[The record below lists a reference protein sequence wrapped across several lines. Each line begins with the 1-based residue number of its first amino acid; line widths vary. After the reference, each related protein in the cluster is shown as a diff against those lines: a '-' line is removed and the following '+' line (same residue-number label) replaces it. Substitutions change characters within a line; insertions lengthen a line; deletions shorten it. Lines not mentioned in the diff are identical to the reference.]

1 MSGWK
6 SVGVVEMSVLKIH
19 CRSQRGVWL
28 EVHGCGGDV
37 SVDDTLQVTEGV
49 RLEVHGCGGDVSVD
63 DTLQVTEGCQ
73 VGSPW
78 VWWRCQC

>member
-1 MSGWK
+1 M
-6 SVGVVEMSVLKIH
+6 GVVEMSVLTIH

-49 RLEVHGCGGDVSVD
+49 WLEVHGCGGDVSVE
-63 DTLQVTEGCQ
+63 DTLQVTERCL
-73 VGSPW
+73 VGSPL

>member
-6 SVGVVEMSVLKIH
+6 SMGVVEMSVLTTH
-19 CRSQRGVWL
+19 CRSQRDVWL

-37 SVDDTLQVTEGV
+37 SVDDTLQVTE
-49 RLEVHGCGGDVSVD
+49 RCL
-63 DTLQVTEGCQ
+63 